1 MYLKVLIKALE
12 SRDKMKKE
20 HRELLDSFW
29 GTDLFAELRQDNCVG
44 YEFTYKTDDVNKLVD
59 ITIDMY
65 IEEEFTIK
73 DLINELKQHKDI
85 QDYIINSIQ
94 FNTHLQMIE
103 K

>member
-1 MYLKVLIKALE
+1 
-12 SRDKMKKE
+12 MKKE
-20 HRELLDSFW
+20 HKTLLDSFW
-29 GTDLFAELRQDNCVG
+29 NGDLLADLRQNNCVG

-73 DLINELKQHKDI
+73 DLIDELKQHKDI

-94 FNTHLQMIE
+94 FNTHLKMIE
-103 K
+103 KQK